1 MTDFAYRDGELCCEE
16 VPLGRL
22 AAAHGTPL
30 YVYSRAALLR
40 ALRAFDEAF
49 RDVPHLVCFAMKA
62 NDHLAILR
70 LFARAGAGFDV
81 VSGGELW
88 KARRAGA
95 DPGRIVFS
103 GVGKTEAEIE
113 YALRERILMINIES
127 PQELDAVARVAARL
141 DVRAPISLRVNPDVD
156 PKTHPYIST
165 GMKKSK
171 FGIDITAAVEE
182 YRRARASSHLALVG
196 IDCHIG
202 SQLTDTS
209 PFVDALA
216 RVRALIGRLG
226 EEDLAGELR
235 YLDFGGG
242 VGITYEH
249 ETPPD
254 PATYA
259 AALRQGLAGLPLT
272 LVLEPGRALVGN
284 AGVLLTRVL
293 YRKDTPAKRFVIVDG
308 AMNDLVRPALYGS
321 YHALRPVRP
330 GGGSTIVAD
339 VVGPVCESGDF
350 LAKDR
355 ELEEPQPGDVL
366 AVMSA
371 GAYGFVMASNYNSR
385 PRAAAVLVDG
395 SRHHIIR
402 ERETLEDLVR
412 GESIPPDLD

>member
-1 MTDFAYRDGELCCEE
+1 MTDFTYRDGELCCEE

-22 AAAHGTPL
+22 AVQHGTPL
-30 YVYSRAALLR
+30 YVYSRAALVR
-40 ALRAFDEAF
+40 HYRAFDEAF
-49 RDVPHLVCFAMKA
+49 RATPHIVCFAVKA

-95 DPGRIVFS
+95 DPGKIVFS

-113 YALRERILMINIES
+113 YALRERILMINVES
-127 PQELDAVARVAARL
+127 AQELEAVERVAARL
-141 DVRAPISLRVNPDVD
+141 GIRAPVSVRVNPDVD

-171 FGIDITAAVEE
+171 FGIDIGDALAQ
-182 YRRARASSHLALVG
+182 YQRARTLEHVAAIGV
-196 IDCHIG
+196 DCHIG
-202 SQLTDTS
+202 SQLVDTA
-209 PFVDALA
+209 PFVDALG
-216 RVRALIGRLG
+216 RVRRLIEQLRAEG
-226 EEDLAGELR
+226 LADELR

-242 VGITYEH
+242 VGITYKDEA
-249 ETPPD
+249 PPAA
-254 PATYA
+254 PVYA
-259 AALRQGLAGLPLT
+259 AALADGLAGLGLT
-272 LVLEPGRALVGN
+272 LVIEPGRALVGN

-293 YRKDTPAKRFVIVDG
+293 YRKETSAKRFVIVDG

-321 YHALRPVRP
+321 YHALRTVRP
-330 GGGSTIVAD
+330 RGGSTIVAD

-350 LAKDR
+350 LAQDR
-355 ELEEPQPGDVL
+355 ELEAPEPGDLL

-371 GAYGFVMASNYNSR
+371 GAYGYVMASNYNAR

-395 SRHHIIR
+395 SRHHTIR

-412 GESIPPDLD
+412 GESIPQSLD